1 MLEIR
6 EELVFLVA
14 LVFLIP
20 LAKSQRHSVRTT
32 APRLYIIWR
41 EGTPSSECP
50 LLSSIALA
58 ESYCCASVVLSCV
71 RRLSSYVDALSVI
84 AYSDDVAASGVVA

>member
-6 EELVFLVA
+6 GELVFLVT

-41 EGTPSSECP
+41 EGTPTAECP

-58 ESYCCASVVLSCV
+58 ESYCASVVLSCV
-71 RRLSSYVDALSVI
+71 HRLSSYVDALSVI
-84 AYSDDVAASGVVA
+84 AYSDDVATSGVVA